1 MLNLCLFSLIC
12 FAFCVLL
19 YIIYGITYKAYNKE
33 KARPFECGFD
43 PRLSRLHFCIKFF
56 LLGIL
61 FLIFDVEIA
70 LILPL
75 PYRPYVL
82 GFIVLLFVGLVY
94 EWYYGGLNWLYVNG
108 GDSRRY
114 WLHLHRRVAFTLAYN
129 RSQSDILYALY
140 FFELKF

>member
-1 MLNLCLFSLIC
+1 MLNVCLFFIQILVLIII
-12 FAFCVLL
+12 LL
-19 YIIYGITYKAYNKE
+19 ILHAVTYKAYYSE

-75 PYRPYVL
+75 PLGHIYVVSFL
-82 GFIVLLFVGLVY
+82 WILMIGLIY
-94 EWYYGGLNWLYVNG
+94 E
-108 GDSRRY
+108 
-114 WLHLHRRVAFTLAYN
+114 
-129 RSQSDILYALY
+129 
-140 FFELKF
+140 